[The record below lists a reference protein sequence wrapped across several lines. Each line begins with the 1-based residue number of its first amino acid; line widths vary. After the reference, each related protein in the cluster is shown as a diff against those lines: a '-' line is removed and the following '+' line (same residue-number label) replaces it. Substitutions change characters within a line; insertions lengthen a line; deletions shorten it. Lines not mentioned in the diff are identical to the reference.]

1 MFEVVRS
8 FSSVIAIIALCAAA
22 SGLGVFVYSVVFKYN
37 PSRIAFSLGSV
48 VAGVEI
54 LLFALPASWFF

>member
-8 FSSVIAIIALCAAA
+8 LSSFIAILALCAAA

-37 PSRIAFSLGSV
+37 PSRIAFSVGSV
-48 VAGVEI
+48 VAGVEV
-54 LLFALPASWFF
+54 LLYTLPVSWFF